1 MTGRFR
7 PLLLSLALLIP
18 VAARAQEAEAC
29 RRAIAAVEPGSGVPA
44 GLLGAVA
51 IVESGRADP
60 ATGRPVPW
68 PWTWN
73 VAGEGRFAAT
83 KAEAVAAV
91 AALLAAGTRSVD
103 VGCMQVN
110 LFHHPDA
117 FPDLDAAFDPPT
129 NVRYAARF
137 LLSLRAQ
144 TGEWGTAVARYHS
157 AEEARG
163 VPYSRR
169 VALAQLGA
177 GWGPRR
183 CGHPAGRRGARAL
196 RPGAGAGPEPAA
208 PGGAERGT
216 HAGDLPAGAVGG
228 RHPADAV

>member
-1 MTGRFR
+1 MTGRIR
-7 PLLLSLALLIP
+7 TALLGLALILP
-18 VAARAQEAEAC
+18 VAARAQEAEDC
-29 RRAIAAVEPGSGVPA
+29 RRAIAAVEPGSGIPA

-51 IVESGRADP
+51 LVESGRADP

-73 VAGEGRFAAT
+73 AAGEGRHAAT
-83 KAEAVAAV
+83 KSEAVSAV
-91 AALLAAGTRSVD
+91 ATLLTAGTRSVD

-117 FPDLDAAFDPPT
+117 FPDLDAAFDPMT

-137 LLSLRAQ
+137 LLSLKAQ

-177 GWGPRR
+177 GWGRGGAVTLPVGVVRGL
-183 CGHPAGRRGARAL
+183 CGPGLVPALML
-196 RPGAGAGPEPAA
+196 RPRAARSAA
-208 PGGAERGT
+208 PTRVTCRRAR
-216 HAGDLPAGAVGG
+216 
-228 RHPADAV
+228 